1 MKALKLKS
9 LMAIFCGVA
18 LVTLMVQPSSA
29 YSIFKNSTGIP
40 YKWNLATLPSNTI
53 YWTVDASAPAIVRES
68 MLKCTKSWNESTDGV
83 LKFAEGPG
91 GMVVEW
97 DATGVKIPDTL
108 FLAYA
113 YFSSTNQQDITS
125 ARIVINAKNYT
136 WQRGGYT
143 GVGPMV
149 NGMREANLDSVLLH
163 EIGHTLGLDHS
174 DRNVSTIIGE
184 VSASDLPTMNSVIYP
199 GAESLHNDDQAGARF
214 IYLNETSPVEKAP
227 LMVLASPLKGKAPL
241 VVSFSQFGGDGTT
254 NWNFGDGVN
263 IKGGAAVRKFTVPG
277 VYNVEVDCKGH
288 KGTVTIEVEAK
299 SAKKVRR
306 SRAKQ
311 APQEN

>member
-1 MKALKLKS
+1 MKSSALKT
-9 LMAIFCGVA
+9 LMAMICGVV
-18 LVTLMVQPSSA
+18 LVTLTVQPSSA
-29 YSIFKNSTGIP
+29 YTIFKNTAGVP
-40 YKWNLATLPSNTI
+40 YKWNMTTLPNNTI
-53 YWTVDASAPAIVRES
+53 YWTVDVAAPAIVRES
-68 MLKCTKSWNESTDGV
+68 MQKCTKEWNDTTDGV

-143 GVGPMV
+143 GVGPML
-149 NGMREANLDSVLLH
+149 NGVREANLDSVLLH

-174 DRNVSTIIGE
+174 DRNVSSIIGD

-199 GAESLHNDDQAGARF
+199 GAETLHADDEAGARF
-214 IYLNETSPVEKAP
+214 IYLNETSPTAKAP
-227 LMVLASPLKGKAPL
+227 LQVLASPLKGKAPL
-241 VVSFSQFGGDGTT
+241 VVSFSQFGGDGSTT
-254 NWNFGDGVN
+254 WNFGDGVN
-263 IKGGAAVRKFTVPG
+263 IKGGSAVRRFTVPG
-277 VYNVEVDCKGH
+277 VYNVEVDCRGH
-288 KGTVTIEVEAK
+288 KGTVTVEIEGKA
-299 SAKKVRR
+299 SKKLRR
-306 SRAKQ
+306 SRAK
-311 APQEN
+311 

>member
-1 MKALKLKS
+1 MKALEIKTLA
-9 LMAIFCGVA
+9 AIFCGAV
-18 LVTLMVQPSSA
+18 LVTVMSQPSSA
-29 YSIFKNSTGIP
+29 YSIFKTAGGTP
-40 YKWNLATLPSNTI
+40 YKWNMATLPNNTI
-53 YWTVDASAPAIVRES
+53 YWTVDASAPVIVRES

-97 DATGVKIPDTL
+97 DATGAKIPDTL

-143 GVGPMV
+143 GVGPMI
-149 NGMREANLDSVLLH
+149 NGVREANIDSVLLH

-174 DRNVSTIIGE
+174 DRNVSAIVGE

-214 IYLNETSPVEKAP
+214 LYLNETTPVEKKP
-227 LMVLASPLKGKAPL
+227 LQVLASPMKGKAPL
-241 VVSFSQFGGDGTT
+241 VVSFSQFGGDGSTS
-254 NWNFGDGVN
+254 WNFGDGVN

-277 VYNVEVDCKGH
+277 TYNVEVECNGQ
-288 KGTVTIEVEAK
+288 KGTVTVEVEGKA
-299 SAKKVRR
+299 SKKLRR
-306 SRAKQ
+306 SRAK
-311 APQEN
+311 